1 MLACTSAV
9 VWVQRIIW
17 VVLTIFSA
25 SVLYVVFS
33 GGLVDDDV
41 ATEQERKAAAD
52 RGARPAGSGEM
63 AYDRF
68 LPGGRQNPPPGAPN
82 TP

>member
-1 MLACTSAV
+1 M

-17 VVLTIFSA
+17 VVLAIFSV

-33 GGLVDDDV
+33 GGLVDDQV

-52 RGARPAGSGEM
+52 RGTGPAPNGEM

-68 LPGGRQNPPPGAPN
+68 LPGGRQNPPPAAP
-82 TP
+82 